1 MEFFKNTHFVRKLNK
16 LYFSTLIVLAV
27 MFLPVTKALSQ
38 KSVEKPDL
46 QFQRIFEGLLNNR
59 VSAIFQ
65 DSRGYM
71 WIGTYS
77 GLHQY
82 DGLDFKVYGSSAD
95 SSSINDNYIGS
106 IYEDSHNQLWVGT
119 GNGVARYNRDMD
131 DFTRFKLPSAIL
143 VQGGESNLVNTILED
158 DQGTL
163 WVSSLTSGLFYFD
176 REQQQLLPY
185 KVDEVV
191 NINAM
196 VAGDGDILW
205 LATLTSGLIKL
216 NTSSG
221 RKEYYQHD
229 PTDPQ
234 TISSNNV
241 KAVTLDLEGNLW
253 AGARSKGLNRMVVDQ
268 GEVSFVHYLNEAGN
282 PNSLFNNIIFK
293 LYLDRKGNLW
303 ACHENGGLHLYNKEK
318 DNFYRYLHD
327 PKDPNSLAHN
337 SIWSIFQD
345 NQDRY
350 WIGTAQSGIN
360 LADPYASK
368 FAHYY
373 KNPLNTESLNNDI
386 IRDFSETENGN
397 IWVATDG
404 GGLNYFDRS
413 QGTFRAYRHDPKN
426 PKSLGSDAVISL
438 NEDLD
443 GNLWVGTWAGG
454 LNILLDEEKGIFT
467 SFNEWIKN
475 DTYPIQ
481 HVFDVHFDENYIWIA
496 ALEEGLYRYDQRAAE
511 LKVYKQDENDPN
523 SISSNF
529 PLRIFEDSQDNLWI
543 GTLSGLN
550 LMKAKDKDKGKFKVY
565 QPSNLD
571 PNSIPSNSIRQ
582 IVEDRNQNIWIA
594 TDRGLSRYMPE
605 GDNFITYTQKDG
617 LPVNE
622 INSIVEDDSGFLWI
636 GTNRGISKFDPV
648 NQEFTNF
655 DKNDGL
661 QGNEFSRYAVL
672 KTRKGELL
680 FGGMN
685 GFNLFHPDHLISNPF
700 IPQVY
705 LTGFKLFNQPVDFKA
720 PDSPLQKHIAA
731 TDTLTLSHRENVFTF
746 DFIALNY
753 THPDQNQYAYILEGF
768 EKEWNYVGSQRNA
781 TYTNLNP
788 GTYTF
793 RVKAANSDGLW
804 NEAGTSVVLIVTPPF
819 WKTDWFITLSTLL
832 AIGLLILA
840 YKRRVRSIHEQNR
853 QLENTVEERTT
864 MLKHA
869 NGELKKHIN
878 EKDKLLSIIGHD
890 LRNPFFSIIGY
901 MELLEEEFENTK
913 NSEHLE
919 NIRFLLNVSR
929 NTHNLL
935 ENLLQWAIKDTK
947 LFEVK
952 PEVIPMSK
960 LVKTAIGMVSSQA
973 DYKNINLDQS
983 GSENAF
989 IHADQKMILTVL
1001 RNLISNAIKFS
1012 DQNSRIEILV
1022 REKSGNVI
1030 TSVRDHGTGMNETVL
1045 SKLFSRSS
1053 EQQSGTMGEMGTGL
1067 GLVLC
1072 QEIVHK
1078 HGGKI
1083 WAESIPGQGSTF
1095 HFSLL
1100 SYEHADVAV

>member
-1 MEFFKNTHFVRKLNK
+1 MEFFKIIHFVPKMNK
-16 LYFSTLIVLAV
+16 LCFSILCVLV
-27 MFLPVTKALSQ
+27 VLSLSVTNVLSQ
-38 KSVEKPDL
+38 STEGKPDL
-46 QFQRIFEGLLNNR
+46 KFQRISEGLLNNR

-65 DSRGYM
+65 DSHGYM

-82 DGLDFKVYGSSAD
+82 DGLDFKVYSSSAD
-95 SSSINDNYIGS
+95 SSTINDNYIGS
-106 IYEDSHNQLWVGT
+106 IYEDSQSQLWVGT
-119 GNGVARYNRDMD
+119 GNGVARYNRETD
-131 DFTRFKLPSAIL
+131 DFTRFKLSSAIL

-158 DQGTL
+158 NKGTI
-163 WVSSLTSGLFYFD
+163 WVSNLASGLLFFD
-176 REQQQLLPY
+176 RKQQQFLPY
-185 KVDEVV
+185 KVDEVMT
-191 NINAM
+191 INSM
-196 VAGDGDILW
+196 VAGEGDILW
-205 LATLTSGLIKL
+205 LATLNSGLIKL
-216 NTSSG
+216 STSSG
-221 RKEYYQHD
+221 RTEYYQHD
-229 PTDPQ
+229 TTNPRS
-234 TISSNNV
+234 ISSNNL

-253 AGARSKGLNRMVVDQ
+253 AGARSEGLNRMVVDQ
-268 GEVSFVHYLNEAGN
+268 GKVSFVRYLNEAGN
-282 PNSLFNNIIFK
+282 PNSLFNNTIYK
-293 LYLDRKGNLW
+293 LFVDPKGNLW
-303 ACHENGGLHLYNKEK
+303 SCHENGGLHLYNKEK
-318 DNFYRYLHD
+318 DTFYRYLHN
-327 PKDPNSLAHN
+327 PKDPNSLTHN
-337 SIWSIFQD
+337 SIWNIFQD

-360 LADPYASK
+360 LSDPYASK
-368 FAHYY
+368 FAHYF
-373 KNPLNTESLNNDI
+373 KNPLNAESLNNDI
-386 IRDFSETENGN
+386 IRDFLETENGN

-404 GGLNYFDRS
+404 GGLNHFDRAK
-413 QGTFRAYRHDPKN
+413 GTFKAFKHDPKK

-438 NEDLD
+438 NEDQD

-475 DTYPIQ
+475 DTYPIK
-481 HVFDVHFDENYIWIA
+481 HVFDMHFDENYIWIV
-496 ALEEGLYRYDQRAAE
+496 ALEEGLYRYNQKTAE
-511 LKVYKQDENDPN
+511 LKVYKNNKNDPN
-523 SISSNF
+523 SLSSNF
-529 PLRIFEDSQDNLWI
+529 PLRIFEDSQNNLWV

-550 LMKAKDKDKGKFKVY
+550 VILAKDKDQVKFKVY
-565 QPSNLD
+565 QPSKLD
-571 PNSIPSNSIRQ
+571 STSIPSNSIRQ
-582 IVEDRNQNIWIA
+582 IVEDKNQNIWIA
-594 TDRGLSRYMPE
+594 TDRGLSRYMTE

-622 INSIVEDDSGFLWI
+622 INSIVEDDRGFLWI
-636 GTNRGISKFDPV
+636 GTIKGISKFDPV
-648 NQEFTNF
+648 NQVFTNF
-655 DKNDGL
+655 EKHDGL
-661 QGNEFSRYAVL
+661 QGNEFSRYSVL

-685 GFNLFHPDHLISNPF
+685 GFNLFHPDHLNSNPYA
-700 IPQVY
+700 PQVY

-720 PDSPLQKHIAA
+720 SDSPLQKHIGA
-731 TDTLTLSHRENVFTF
+731 TDTLTLSHRENVLTF

-753 THPDQNQYAYILEGF
+753 THPDRNQYAYILEGF
-768 EKEWNYVGSQRNA
+768 EKEWNYVGLQRNA

-788 GTYTF
+788 GTYIF

-804 NEAGTSVVLIVTPPF
+804 NEAGTSLVLIVTPPF
-819 WKTDWFITLSTLL
+819 WKTTWFVTLSTLL

-840 YKRRVRSIHEQNR
+840 YKLRVRSIHDRNR

-913 NSEHLE
+913 NSEHLG
-919 NIRFLLNVSR
+919 NIQLLLNVSR

-952 PEVIPMSK
+952 PKVIHMSK
-960 LVKTAIGMVSSQA
+960 LVETAVGMVSSQA
-973 DYKNINLDQS
+973 NYKNIRLEQS
-983 GSENAF
+983 CSENAF
-989 IHADQKMILTVL
+989 IHADQNMILTVL

-1012 DQNSRIEILV
+1012 NQNSRIEIIV
-1022 REKSGNVI
+1022 QVKSGNII
-1030 TSVRDHGTGMNETVL
+1030 TSVRDHGKGMDETVI
-1045 SKLFSRSS
+1045 SKLFSRSG

-1072 QEIVHK
+1072 QEIIQK
-1078 HGGKI
+1078 HRGEI
-1083 WAESIPGQGSTF
+1083 WAESSSGNGSTF
-1095 HFSLL
+1095 NFSLM
-1100 SYEHADVAV
+1100 SYEHAEVAV